1 MLIMGINMETI
12 LQNLHQHPPERIQ
25 SVTYVLEDPQ
35 LLNGANAGSI
45 PDNAQM
51 LPRRRWRRSM
61 ADIDQDEP
69 LNPKA
74 LADPDNNFYKI
85 NGVRL
90 HHKVCSHEDE
100 DSSSD

>member
-1 MLIMGINMETI
+1 
-12 LQNLHQHPPERIQ
+12 
-25 SVTYVLEDPQ
+25 
-35 LLNGANAGSI
+35 
-45 PDNAQM
+45 
-51 LPRRRWRRSM
+51 M